1 VNGQPGETA
10 AGATTQAGE
19 TAAAGETRQAGATTQ
34 AGATA
39 AGATTQA
46 GERQRLA
53 AYLAVIG
60 DAVIGDAVIG
70 HAGEGHGDGPAQLRS
85 GQFHDVVLVGD
96 VAYRFPRDDQ
106 TRRALAARV
115 AVLRVIN
122 DSDFPVPVPEPLTT
136 VLAGD
141 QEPGRCY
148 VALSRLRGQP
158 LPTPLDPRAEPAVL
172 GELSRVLAALGALG
186 ADPAVAA
193 VVPGAD
199 PDQWKRFGRDVRRVL
214 FGLMSGPGRQRAE
227 AELARVAAVNP
238 AGIALVHGD
247 LGGANLLWDAAP
259 SGPRLT
265 GILDWDEAHLGSP
278 AEDVASL
285 AATFGWSLAERLMDV
300 PPGGAWSG
308 AAGSAGAV
316 LADAR
321 AIAAT
326 FALQQALPA
335 ALSQDSAMLADG
347 LTRYV

>member
-1 VNGQPGETA
+1 VNTRAGEGPA
-10 AGATTQAGE
+10 ASGAAASGAAASGAEVSGAAASGAEASAGAE
-19 TAAAGETRQAGATTQ
+19 
-34 AGATA
+34 
-39 AGATTQA
+39 A

-60 DAVIGDAVIG
+60 NAVIGE
-70 HAGEGHGDGPAQLRS
+70 AGEGHRGGPAQLRS

-106 TRRALAARV
+106 SRRALAPRV

-122 DSDFPVPVPEPLTT
+122 DSGFPVAVPVPLATAH
-136 VLAGD
+136 AGD
-141 QEPGRCY
+141 QELGRCY

-158 LPTPLDPRAEPAVL
+158 LPTPLDSRAEPGVL
-172 GELSRVLAALGALG
+172 GDLSRVLDALGALG
-186 ADPAVAA
+186 ADPAVAT

-199 PDQWKRFGRDVRRVL
+199 PDQWKRFGRYVRRVL
-214 FGLMSGPGRQRAE
+214 FGLMSGAGRLRAE
-227 AELARVAAVNP
+227 AELARVEAVNP
-238 AGIALVHGD
+238 AGTALVHGD
-247 LGGANLLWDAAP
+247 LGGTNLLWDAAAP
-259 SGPRLT
+259 RPRLT

-285 AATFGWSLAERLMDV
+285 AATFGWPLAARLTDM
-300 PPGGAWSG
+300 PSGSAWTG

-316 LADAR
+316 LDDAR

-335 ALSQDSAMLADG
+335 ALSGDSAMLADG